1 MREQGKDWT
10 GNSTY
15 LWAIA
20 GAVYMS
26 LLGPE
31 GFRELGHLIVSRA
44 RYAARLIGAVPGL
57 SVPWGDGIFKEFVVN
72 FDGSGK
78 TVTQVNDALRARGI
92 FGGKDISGEG
102 LNLGQAALYC
112 VTEVHEAA
120 DIRRLVDAL
129 QEIVA

>member
-31 GFRELGHLIVSRA
+31 GFRELGNLIVSRA
-44 RYAARLIGAVPGL
+44 RYAAKLIAQVPGL
-57 SVPWGDGIFKEFVVN
+57 SVPWVDGIFKEFVVS
-72 FDGSGK
+72 FDRSGR
-78 TVTQVNDALRARGI
+78 TVAEVNDALRARGI

-102 LNLGQAALYC
+102 LGVGEAALYC
-112 VTEVHEAA
+112 VTEVHTAE
-120 DIRRLVDAL
+120 DIRRLVASL
-129 QEIVA
+129 REICA